1 MSLAQLMQKQDK
13 LVIGLMSGTSADAVD
28 AVLVQITG
36 HGLDTVV
43 RQRAYVTVP
52 FDDAVREE
60 ILRVARGDYGGLAP
74 PGARVSG
81 HPAAAG
87 APQQ

>member
-52 FDDAVREE
+52 AA
-60 ILRVARGDYGGLAP
+60 ITAAP
-74 PGARVSG
+74 IPSVCYRAFWASCI
-81 HPAAAG
+81 
-87 APQQ
+87 